1 MTREEKLRMLLHP
14 EKHTDEELDRMLDEE
29 KVSTPDA
36 NEEWQRFENEE
47 RRVKNEEFA
56 SATPSYAGSP
66 AGHSSFFTLH
76 SSLSKIAAMF
86 VGVLM
91 LSGIAY
97 AAVRWW
103 TSASSEEKGDNGA
116 TVTEVVTQ
124 PTETIE
130 ATPDS
135 TQLKPVVFQNKELA
149 TMLGEMAAYYQCETV
164 YKNEKVKH
172 VRLYFTWDKTKPI
185 DDVVETLN
193 KFEQLTIT
201 RENQQL
207 IVE

>member
-36 NEEWQRFENEE
+36 NEEWQRFQTMQYNS
-47 RRVKNEEFA
+47 V
-56 SATPSYAGSP
+56 PSKDNGL
-66 AGHSSFFTLH
+66 TKRLIR
-76 SSLSKIAAMF
+76 LAAMF

-103 TSASSEEKGDNGA
+103 TSAPSEEKADDGA
-116 TVTEVVTQ
+116 TVTEVVAQ

-149 TMLGEMAAYYQCETV
+149 TMLGEMAAFYQCETV

>member
-36 NEEWQRFENEE
+36 NEEWQRFQTMQYNS
-47 RRVKNEEFA
+47 V
-56 SATPSYAGSP
+56 PSKDNGL
-66 AGHSSFFTLH
+66 TKRLIR
-76 SSLSKIAAMF
+76 LAAMF

-97 AAVRWW
+97 AAIRWW
-103 TSASSEEKGDNGA
+103 TSAPSEDKADNGA
-116 TVTEVVTQ
+116 TVTEVVAQ

-149 TMLGEMAAYYQCETV
+149 TMLGEIAAFYQCETV

>member
-36 NEEWQRFENEE
+36 NEEWQRFQTMQYNS
-47 RRVKNEEFA
+47 V
-56 SATPSYAGSP
+56 PSKDNGL
-66 AGHSSFFTLH
+66 TKRLIR
-76 SSLSKIAAMF
+76 LAAMF

-97 AAVRWW
+97 AAIRWW
-103 TSASSEEKGDNGA
+103 TSAPSEDKADNSA
-116 TVTEVVTQ
+116 TVTEVVAQ

-149 TMLGEMAAYYQCETV
+149 TMLGEIAAFYQCETV

>member
-29 KVSTPDA
+29 KVSTPDT
-36 NEEWQRFENEE
+36 NEEWQRFQTMQYNT
-47 RRVKNEEFA
+47 V
-56 SATPSYAGSP
+56 AGKDN
-66 AGHSSFFTLH
+66 GLTKRLIR
-76 SSLSKIAAMF
+76 LAAMF

-103 TSASSEEKGDNGA
+103 TSAPSEEKADDGA
-116 TVTEVVTQ
+116 TVTEVVAQ

-149 TMLGEMAAYYQCETV
+149 TMLGEMAAFYQCETV